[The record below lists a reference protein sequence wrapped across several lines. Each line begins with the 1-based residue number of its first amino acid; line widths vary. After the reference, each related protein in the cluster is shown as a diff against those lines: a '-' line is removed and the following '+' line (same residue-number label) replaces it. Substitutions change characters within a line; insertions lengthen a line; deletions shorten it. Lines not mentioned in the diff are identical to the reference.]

1 MASSFGR
8 CANLDYCTLAANRRD
23 IEVPL
28 GMDFICPECGR
39 PLRAPPQK
47 TGGSGGLIAAA
58 LGGVVV
64 LAAIGGTWFVAR
76 GGSHQTEALGT
87 AAGPAPTK
95 PPTVV
100 ATPAP
105 NPSPPQ
111 ATQLAVPATAPAPP
125 PPGPDIILRLAGSD
139 IVGAGLAPQ
148 LASAFLLQAGDADI
162 KITPGGGPRDAPRDA
177 SRDAPGETPAETLVI
192 GDHNGHKEAIAID
205 NTTAADGFSRLQAG
219 RADMAMSARQL
230 TEAEHDALAPL
241 GDMNTPAAEH
251 VVAVDALVLVA
262 NAANPLR
269 SLTTEQVRGLLS
281 GGITNWS
288 QLGAKPAPVTVYAPD
303 RTSETG
309 AAISRLA
316 LRGATMAPGAKDL
329 AGDAQIAE
337 AVSNDAGGIGVLT
350 LPPLLLHSR
359 YAVQVRPLA
368 IADTG
373 SPALAPSNRPAVET
387 LDYPYAFRLYM
398 YLSPNAPTPLAKR
411 FIDFVGSRDGEVVA
425 DGQGLISQSVAPQE
439 LILPDT
445 VSNRFRQFVEGAKL
459 LAVHF
464 RFKSNSAELDVDG
477 QRDLDR
483 IVNYLVAN
491 RYSGDNLILAGFA
504 DNHGSASANNALSL
518 KRAQALAALL
528 AERGLKPS
536 KVAGFG
542 SELPLTEN
550 NTEEGRQRNRRVEAY
565 LLP

>member
-1 MASSFGR
+1 
-8 CANLDYCTLAANRRD
+8 
-23 IEVPL
+23 
-28 GMDFICPECGR
+28 
-39 PLRAPPQK
+39 
-47 TGGSGGLIAAA
+47 
-58 LGGVVV
+58 
-64 LAAIGGTWFVAR
+64 
-76 GGSHQTEALGT
+76 
-87 AAGPAPTK
+87 
-95 PPTVV
+95 
-100 ATPAP
+100 
-105 NPSPPQ
+105 
-111 ATQLAVPATAPAPP
+111 
-125 PPGPDIILRLAGSD
+125 
-139 IVGAGLAPQ
+139 
-148 LASAFLLQAGDADI
+148 
-162 KITPGGGPRDAPRDA
+162 
-177 SRDAPGETPAETLVI
+177 VI

-205 NTTAADGFSRLQAG
+205 NTTAADGFSRLQGG
-219 RADMAMSARQL
+219 RADMVMAARQV
-230 TEAEHDALAPL
+230 TQAEHDALAPL

-269 SLTTEQVRGLLS
+269 SLTTDQVRGLLS
-281 GGITNWS
+281 GSVTNWS
-288 QLGAKPAPVTVYAPD
+288 QMGGKPGPVTIYAPG

-309 AAISRLA
+309 AAIARLA
-316 LRGATMAPGAKDL
+316 LRGATMAAGAKDL
-329 AGDAQIAE
+329 AGDAQVAE

-359 YAVQVRPLA
+359 FAVQVRPLA

-387 LDYPYAFRLYM
+387 LDYPYAFRLYI
-398 YLSPNAPTPLAKR
+398 YLSPASASPVAKR
-411 FIDFVGSRDGEVVA
+411 FIDFVGSRDGEVVV

-464 RFKSNSAELDVDG
+464 RFKSNSAELDVAG

-483 IVNYLVAN
+483 VTNYLLAN
-491 RYSGDNLILAGFA
+491 RYNGDNLILAGFA
-504 DNHGSASANNALSL
+504 DNHGSAAANNALSL

-528 AERGLKPS
+528 AQRGLKPS